1 MYVGLGSC
9 IGTMALASNL
19 DECIVEQ
26 AEVQEVD
33 ACLFATAPS
42 RQQLLREGYTSYI
55 DGWMSSSK
63 HIKDGWMSSSK
74 HIKDGWMHRAVTFS
88 SDRRTCPSTV
98 TSGVD
103 KSLPASPGREV
114 VTHLRCS
121 ERWTT
126 APKAFRDR
134 NLWTIHARVS

>member
-1 MYVGLGSC
+1 
-9 IGTMALASNL
+9 MALASNL

-33 ACLFATAPS
+33 ACLLATAPS

-55 DGWMSSSK
+55 DGWVSSSK
-63 HIKDGWMSSSK
+63 HM
-74 HIKDGWMHRAVTFS
+74 KDGWMHRAVTFS